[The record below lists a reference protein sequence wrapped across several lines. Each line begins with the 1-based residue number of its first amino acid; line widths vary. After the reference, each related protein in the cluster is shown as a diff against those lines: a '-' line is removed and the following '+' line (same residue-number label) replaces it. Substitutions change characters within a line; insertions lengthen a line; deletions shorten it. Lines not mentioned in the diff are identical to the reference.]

1 MTDGPP
7 ILLLAGA
14 RETQQAAQALNQSGV
29 DCCAPWAK
37 GAEEDALCLPVLA
50 DFPPRVAGVLD
61 ATHAFDTQTRAA
73 ACAALQTV
81 PYARFGRDPW
91 APTDADNWHQV
102 DGIDAAVAALPSGA
116 RVFAATGRG
125 SLPALA
131 RHDGPVFLRQLSRH
145 DAATGH
151 DNCTYVFGAAPFAPA
166 GEAAL
171 FRKLDIDVVLA
182 RNIGG
187 QGSFPK
193 LMAARMLGLPVVLL
207 RPPPLPQGPHLR
219 SADDVANWVRS
230 L

>member
-1 MTDGPP
+1 MNDRPM

-14 RETQQAAQALNQSGV
+14 RETQQAATALKQSGMP
-29 DCCAPWAK
+29 CCAVWAR
-37 GAEEDALCLPVLA
+37 GADKEALSVPVA
-50 DFPPRVAGVLD
+50 SDIPAQVVGILD
-61 ATHAFDTQTRAA
+61 ATHAFDTDTRSSIVADLPGVA
-73 ACAALQTV
+73 
-81 PYARFGRDPW
+81 YARFGRDPW
-91 APTDADNWHQV
+91 SAEAADAWTEV
-102 DGIDAAVAALPSGA
+102 DGIDAAVAALPPGA

-131 RHDGPVFLRQLSRH
+131 RHDGPVFLRQLSQH
-145 DAATGH
+145 DAETGH
-151 DNCTYVFGAAPFAPA
+151 DNCSYVFGSAPFDPE

-171 FRKLDIDVVLA
+171 FKDLAIDVVLA

-207 RPPPLPQGPHLR
+207 RPPTLPQGPHLR
-219 SADDVANWVRS
+219 DADDVRAWVRS